1 MELTSLVQRQ
11 EIERLLIIGGALR
24 AGLIDAISGPGSR
37 TAEDVAAVL
46 RADLRACRIMLDALV
61 ALEVA
66 TVGGDGYSLTE
77 IARLHLVEP
86 APGEPVPAELE
97 RSSLL
102 HQVSKARGLLDL
114 PHIVR
119 HGRPPERDPSERDL
133 RSFLRTMAEG
143 SAAPIAEVVERSLT
157 YARPLQVSTMIDVG
171 GAVGHVASAF
181 AGHGVRSTLF
191 DQPQTLPQAREY
203 LAERARDL
211 ELVGGDFL
219 SALPPGPFD
228 LAYLGNILHM
238 YGPDT
243 NAALVRRVWTSLAPG
258 GVIVIRDFVWERSP
272 RAPLF
277 AVNMLQ
283 ATEDGG
289 VWREAQFRSWLTA
302 AGFVDLTVVDLVSAD
317 NQLVMG
323 RKGATL

>member
-1 MELTSLVQRQ
+1 LTSLVQRQ

-24 AGLIDAISGPGSR
+24 AGLVDAISGPGPR
-37 TAEDVAAVL
+37 TAEDVAFVL

-86 APGEPVPAELE
+86 ASGEPVPAELE
-97 RSSLL
+97 RSSVL
-102 HQVSKARGLLDL
+102 HQLRKAQGMLDL
-114 PHIVR
+114 PYVVL
-119 HGRPPERDPSERDL
+119 HGQPPERDPSERDL

-143 SAAPIAEVVERSLT
+143 SAAPIAELVERSLT

-181 AGHGVRSTLF
+181 AGNGVRSTLF

-203 LAERARDL
+203 LGARARDL
-211 ELVGGDFL
+211 ELLGGDFL

-228 LAYLGNILHM
+228 LAYLGNILHI

-243 NAALVRRVWTSLAPG
+243 NAALVRRVWACLAPG
-258 GVIVIRDFVWERSP
+258 GVIVIRDFVWERSR

-283 ATEDGG
+283 ATVDGG
-289 VWREAQFRSWLTA
+289 VWREEQFRSWLTA
-302 AGFVDLTVVDLVSAD
+302 AGFADVTVVDLVSAD